1 MSVIVVTGT
10 PGAGKTT
17 VLKAALEMAAK
28 EYVVVNYG
36 DAMFETAA
44 KAEHVKNRDELR
56 KLPSSTQKKIQR
68 RAAEKIAGKAEN
80 SCIIVDTH
88 CTIKTPTGYLPGLP
102 MWVLEALKPEKF
114 VLIEAEPLEIVGR
127 RRKDESRI
135 RDAEVAADIE
145 EHQQANRA
153 IAMAYAALTGA
164 TVKIIKNHDDKLED
178 AARNLVS
185 ILE

>member
-1 MSVIVVTGT
+1 MSVIVVTGA

-17 VLKAALEMAAK
+17 VLKAALKMAAE

-36 DAMFETAA
+36 DAMFETAS

-56 KLPSSTQKKIQR
+56 KLPSSMQKKIQC
-68 RAAEKIAGKAEN
+68 RAAEKIAGKAKD

-88 CTIKTPTGYLPGLP
+88 CTIKTPSGYLPGLP

-114 VLIEAEPLEIVGR
+114 VLIEAEPLEIVAR
-127 RRKDESRI
+127 RRSDESRI
-135 RDAEVAADIE
+135 RDTEDAADIE

-164 TVKIIKNHDDKLED
+164 TVKIIKNHDNKLED
-178 AARNLVS
+178 AARDLVS

>member
-17 VLKAALEMAAK
+17 VLKTALEMAAE

-36 DAMFETAA
+36 DAMLETAV
-44 KAEHVKNRDELR
+44 KAGHVKNRDELR

-68 RAAEKIAGKAEN
+68 RAAHAIAVKAKN
-80 SCIIVDTH
+80 SSIIVDTH
-88 CTIKTPTGYLPGLP
+88 CTIKTPSGYLPGLP
-102 MWVLEALKPEKF
+102 IWVLDELKPEK
-114 VLIEAEPLEIVGR
+114 LILVEAEPEEILGR

-153 IAMAYAALTGA
+153 MAMAIASLTGA
-164 TVKIIKNHDDKLED
+164 TVKIIKNHDD
-178 AARNLVS
+178 N
-185 ILE
+185 